1 MTTLCPEGKERLR
14 RLIALVAGK
23 RVKPRDLITHRFA
36 LNDIENACAL
46 LSELPDNGLKMAIK
60 P

>member
-1 MTTLCPEGKERLR
+1 MR

-36 LNDIENACAL
+36 LSDIENACAL